1 MWTLLITMVE
11 RIGIIVTIAFVL
23 TRLRFFRDM
32 IYQEQLQQKQLV
44 TATLFFGFFGIIGTY
59 TGLNLEMNSLQFS
72 SWTFDLA
79 SDEALANSRVIG
91 VVLAGLLGG
100 YRVGLGAGIIAGI
113 HRFTL
118 GGFTGLACG
127 LSSIIAGL
135 LAGLFHRKDKHVKLS
150 TAFLLGALA
159 EAFQMVI
166 ILLISR
172 PFSNASALVE
182 LIGLPMIFANGTGCA
197 LFLLVIKSVV
207 NEEEKAGALQA
218 QKTLRIADKT
228 LAYLR
233 KGLNNQSAEA
243 VCKIILTEIHASAV
257 AMTNSKEILAHVG
270 LGYDHHRT
278 DSPIQ
283 TKITREVLQKG
294 EIIVANHNKIHCRE
308 EGCPLNAAVIAPL
321 KQRGQTIGTLKFYF
335 QSEKEISNVVL
346 ELISGLSSMISN
358 ELEISAADQVYQLAK
373 EAEIKALQAQIS
385 PHFLFNS
392 LNTIVSLVRIDPAKA
407 RKLLV
412 TLSQYL
418 RQNLSVTTQ
427 SMTVLEEEL
436 RHVKAY
442 LSIEQARFVNK
453 LDVIYHIDKNV
464 LSQKIPPLTLQP
476 LVENAIK
483 HGFKNKDNDCKINI
497 MIQRETDTITVK
509 IIDNGQ
515 GMAKEQLD
523 KLGVAPIQSAQG
535 SGLAIYNVNRRLTMV
550 FGNKSALKVTS
561 APNKGTEITFSIP
574 YEEENVN

>member
-32 IYQEQLQQKQLV
+32 IYQEKLQQKQLL

-59 TGLNLEMNSLQFS
+59 TGLNLELNSLQFS

-79 SDEALANSRVIG
+79 SNEALANSRVIG

-135 LAGLFHRKDKHVKLS
+135 LAGLFHRKDKHIKLS

-159 EAFQMVI
+159 EAIQMVI

-172 PFSNASALVE
+172 PFSSALALVE
-182 LIGLPMIFANGTGCA
+182 LIGFPMIFANGTGCV

-243 VCKIILTEIHASAV
+243 VCKIILSEIHASAV

-278 DSPIQ
+278 DNPIQ
-283 TKITREVLQKG
+283 TEITREVLQNG
-294 EIIVANHNKIHCRE
+294 EIIVANHNRIHCRE
-308 EGCPLNAAVIAPL
+308 EDCPLHAAVVAPL

-335 QSEKEISNVVL
+335 QSEKEISNVVV
-346 ELISGLSSMISN
+346 ELISGLSAMISN

-392 LNTIVSLVRIDPAKA
+392 LNTIVSLIRIDPTKA

-453 LDVIYHIDKNV
+453 LDVLYHIDKNV

-483 HGFKNKDNDCKINI
+483 HGFKDKDKDCKINI
-497 MIQRETDTITVK
+497 MIQREIDTITVK

-515 GMAKEQLD
+515 GMAQDQRE
-523 KLGVAPIQSAQG
+523 KLGGAPIQSAQG
-535 SGLAIYNVNRRLTMV
+535 SGLAIYNVNRRLMMV
-550 FGNKSALKVTS
+550 FGDKSALKVTS
-561 APNKGTEITFSIP
+561 APNKGTEVTFSIP
-574 YEEENVN
+574 YEEENAN